1 MQYQKT
7 FVMVGLVGASM
18 LGGAVGS
25 VLVSGTATA
34 QDARVVTA
42 TQVNLVGPSGQLRAV
57 LSGRDEQRRV
67 SISFYDPA
75 GQVRAVMGI
84 DENGTPVIR
93 LMNAQ
98 GQSRLQAFLENED
111 VFVIAGDETGQSALF
126 GTVGDTPMLNLSDGQ
141 RVRARLQ
148 LSPEGAPALRL
159 FDREGQRSVTMETDT
174 IGSPFITLFEEG
186 HSRTT
191 MGVTQ
196 GAAVLN
202 MSDAQR
208 PRLVLGVAENGVAS
222 VSFLDENGEVEEL
235 FPALPE

>member
-1 MQYQKT
+1 MSYQRT
-7 FVMVGLVGASM
+7 LVTVGLVAASM
-18 LGGAVGS
+18 FGGAVGGL
-25 VLVSGTATA
+25 LVGGTATA
-34 QDARVVTA
+34 QDARAVTA
-42 TQVNLVGPSGQLRAV
+42 TQVNLVDSSGQLRAV
-57 LSGRDEQRRV
+57 LSARDEQRMA
-67 SISFYDPA
+67 SISFYDEA
-75 GQVRAVMGI
+75 GQVRGVMGV

-98 GQSRLQAFLENED
+98 GQRRLQAFLENED
-111 VFVIAGDETGQSALF
+111 VFVIAGDDTGQSALF
-126 GTVGDTPMLNLSDGQ
+126 GTVGEAPMLNLSDGQ

-148 LSPEGAPALRL
+148 LSSEGAPALGL

-174 IGSPFITLFEEG
+174 LGSPFITLFEEG

-208 PRLVLGVAENGVAS
+208 PRLVLGVAENGLAS
-222 VSFLDENGEVEEL
+222 LSFLDENGEVEEV
-235 FPALPE
+235 LPTAPQ